1 MANLFPIAVG
11 EKSAAKMFDME
22 VRQFRDLVQQ
32 GILPK
37 PRQIGSHDR
46 WDAEELR
53 AVVRGQMIH
62 SYEDVQW

>member
-1 MANLFPIAVG
+1 
-11 EKSAAKMFDME
+11 ME

-32 GILPK
+32 GILPR